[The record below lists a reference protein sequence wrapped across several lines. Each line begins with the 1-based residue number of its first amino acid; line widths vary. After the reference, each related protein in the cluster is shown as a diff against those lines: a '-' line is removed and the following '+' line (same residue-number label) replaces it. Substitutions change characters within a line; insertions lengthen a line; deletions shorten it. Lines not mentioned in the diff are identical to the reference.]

1 MRSGRERGVL
11 ELRNSPP
18 GGGNQ
23 NRHVRHLECAAEAV
37 DGSSDLI
44 EQVLP
49 HLRLPRH
56 VITVGEKLV
65 EPLVPGVPAAPREP
79 LIW

>member
-1 MRSGRERGVL
+1 
-11 ELRNSPP
+11 
-18 GGGNQ
+18 
-23 NRHVRHLECAAEAV
+23 
-37 DGSSDLI
+37 
-44 EQVLP
+44 
-49 HLRLPRH
+49 